1 MQSNR
6 NGVPQSHRATVEQPD
21 RALPARGK
29 WTRPAIPPMP
39 EPDPFSATRVI
50 PAAGKWTR
58 PAVLSVPPADLLEW
72 NRAGDR
78 ANSRARQARKRAAE
92 VAGPVSTATYAA
104 ILSSGPCVY
113 CGDLAEQVD
122 HVRPLARGGR
132 EHPANLVPSCARCNR
147 SKRARLLTE
156 WQAGRVTYGV
166 AHSSKVAAEAARLAN
181 VDGHQL

>member
-1 MQSNR
+1 VTSNR
-6 NGVPQSHRATVEQPD
+6 SGVPQSNRVTVEQLD
-21 RALPARGK
+21 RSIPARGK
-29 WTRPAIPPMP
+29 WTRPVFPPMP

-72 NRAGDR
+72 NRAVDR
-78 ANSRARQARKRAAE
+78 ANGRARRSRKRAAA
-92 VAGPVSTATYAA
+92 VDGPVSAATYAA

-113 CGDLAEQVD
+113 CGDFAEQVD

-132 EHPANLVPSCARCNR
+132 EHPANLVPACARCNR

-156 WQAGRVTYGV
+156 WQPGRVAHGV
-166 AHSSKVAAEAARLAN
+166 EHSSKVAAESARLTN
-181 VDGHQL
+181 TLTN